1 MNEPIKAG
9 DLCEVVGGLGRSKSP
24 NIGLRVTVKHRVYGN
39 LGMDHTQ
46 YGRVVRCEGKGIM
59 QLSEAGTYI
68 ETGWADFPVAWLRKI
83 NPPPEPP
90 KAVTRDTPVLDRVT

>member
-24 NIGLRVTVKHRVYGN
+24 NIGLQVTAVAMRGEHSQ
-39 LGMDHTQ
+39 L
-46 YGRVVRCEGKGIM
+46 GRVWRCSGNGVK
-59 QLSEAGTYI
+59 QLADSGAYI

-83 NPPPEPP
+83 NPPPESP
-90 KAVTRDTPVLDRVT
+90 KSVARDTPVLDRVT